1 MSFDPVQTTPGL
13 WRAGAENAPGV
24 HALIIGISDYPFLSG
39 GSAPDNARAPDNG
52 GLGQL
57 EVSALSGAMF
67 FDWMMSTGEVGGAP
81 LASCRLHLA
90 PRPDE
95 ADRVTTL
102 THGHFGSA
110 DYATLRT
117 SLDGWADEMTV
128 AGAAGA
134 APNIAV
140 FFYSGHG
147 VEVAA
152 SPAVLAS
159 DVLNQLTAGQGANKA
174 IAVDAMTTAI
184 KTYNIDRG
192 LFFVDAC
199 RDAPMAAKLIDLV
212 GDQSLKPSRL
222 PLRRPDALIR
232 LQSTASGLKSYQV
245 KDETGTLFAQA
256 VLNGLQGPP
265 PNYQPYD
272 TTNLPWSLKFAA
284 LEGHVK
290 RMVSALLADHS
301 PLAVQSVEPYGNPYN
316 ADMIVALKAGPPPD
330 AGDPPPPPME
340 VPIPTL
346 QQTVDLS
353 SAKVLQNALSLDKVA
368 INGLREASRANGN
381 APGPDLF
388 NFTIMHDV
396 LGHEGVT
403 EPWIKSLRF
412 LDARTGEP
420 IDQDVARIF
429 AAHKQEIDGR
439 IAAWVD
445 VTVQPGEGSALW
457 IGAGGG
463 DNTVGCAI
471 GVPRDL
477 NYPIPVRLDLQ
488 FDQTGPE
495 WQLRQM
501 SARLADPSAAGEYM
515 PFGWTTL
522 FEAQRTEA
530 FADLGSAVR
539 PIEQDF
545 EQLQMVLVQKREAPV
560 AAAYATNLLL
570 RANAIQ
576 YLEDWPRNLTN
587 WFEWLADGPV
597 LWAETVLRR
606 RQSDVVDLEDA
617 AAREALTY
625 YLKLADRGAPLLANT
640 LSLAIR
646 QAEIWRA
653 FVDSDRL
660 SADEQ
665 SDLRAALEY
674 VDRAGRYAVSGL
686 GFSRFVSADGVLN
699 PDHVLPMRRKPG
711 REQEL
716 RAATA

>member
-1 MSFDPVQTTPGL
+1 MSFDPIQATPGL

-24 HALIIGISDYPFLSG
+24 HALIVGISDYPFLSG
-39 GSAPDNARAPDNG
+39 GSGPAAARAPDNG

-67 FDWMMSTGEVGGAP
+67 FDWMVSTGEVGGAP

-95 ADRVTTL
+95 TGRVDAR
-102 THGHFGSA
+102 THGHYGLA
-110 DYATLRT
+110 DYATLRAA
-117 SLDGWADEMTV
+117 LDGWADEMTV
-128 AGAAGA
+128 AGATGT

-159 DVLNQLTAGQGANKA
+159 DILNQLTAGQGANKA

-245 KDETGTLFAQA
+245 KDETGTLFTQA

-265 PNYQPYD
+265 PQYLPYD
-272 TTNLPWSLKFAA
+272 TTNLPWALKFAA

-290 RMVSALLADHS
+290 RMVSALLAGHS
-301 PLAVQSVEPYGNPYN
+301 PLAIQSVEPYGNPYN
-316 ADMIVALKAGPPPD
+316 GEMIVALKAGPPPD
-330 AGDPPPPPME
+330 AGDIRPLPTE
-340 VPIPTL
+340 VASPTL
-346 QQTVDLS
+346 QQSIDVS
-353 SAKVLQNALSLDKVA
+353 SAKILQNALSLDKVA
-368 INGLREASRANGN
+368 IDGLRETNIANGRVT
-381 APGPDLF
+381 AADLF
-388 NFTIMHDV
+388 NFTIMHEV

-403 EPWIKSLRF
+403 EPWISSLQF
-412 LDARTGEP
+412 LDARSGEP
-420 IDQDVARIF
+420 TDPEVARIF

-439 IAAWVD
+439 VAAWVD
-445 VTVQPGEGSALW
+445 IAVQPGEGTSLW

-463 DNTVGCAI
+463 DNAVGCAI
-471 GVPRDL
+471 VVPRDL

-488 FDQTGPE
+488 FDQTGPG

-501 SARLADPSAAGEYM
+501 SARLADPSAAGEYL
-515 PFGWTTL
+515 PFGWTPL

-545 EQLQMVLVQKREAPV
+545 EQLQMILVQKRQSPV

-570 RANAIQ
+570 RTNAIQ

-597 LWAETVLRR
+597 LWAETLLRR
-606 RQSDVVDLEDA
+606 RQSDMVDLDDA
-617 AAREALTY
+617 TAREALTY
-625 YLKLADRGAPLLANT
+625 YSKIADRGVPLLANT

-646 QAEIWRA
+646 QGEIWRA
-653 FVDSDRL
+653 FLESDQL
-660 SADEQ
+660 SAQEQ

-686 GFSRFVSADGVLN
+686 GFARFVSTDGALHPNDVLRLRQKLEHE
-699 PDHVLPMRRKPG
+699 HVLSTW
-711 REQEL
+711 
-716 RAATA
+716 TA